1 MKRKSLFKTIFLI
14 SQIAFSMLA
23 PIGLGGVIGY
33 FLDRWLGTSFLILL
47 FLFVGIAAGYRSVWQ
62 LVKGYTKET
71 PQNTEPRQAKKRSP
85 AEEEFERW
93 KQERERKGRNE

>member
-1 MKRKSLFKTIFLI
+1 MKRKGLAKTILLI

-33 FLDRWLGTSFLILL
+33 FLDRWLGTSFLILV
-47 FLFVGIAAGYRSVWQ
+47 FLLMGIAAGYRSVWQ
-62 LVKGYTKET
+62 LVKGYTKDA
-71 PQNTEPRQAKKRSP
+71 PQDTEPRRTEKRSP

-93 KQERERKGRNE
+93 KREKDRKGHDA